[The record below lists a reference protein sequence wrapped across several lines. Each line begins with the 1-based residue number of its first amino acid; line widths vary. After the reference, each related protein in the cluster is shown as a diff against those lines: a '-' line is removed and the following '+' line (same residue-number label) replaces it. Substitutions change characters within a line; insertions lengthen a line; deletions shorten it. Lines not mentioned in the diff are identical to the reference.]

1 MSAKPAVIRA
11 EFTDYRPVKTRR
23 VLQLV
28 FEVPAEQQAEIFEVL
43 GYPIMG
49 SSTWCGIARLVAGA
63 GAPVP
68 VSSEPVAAI
77 EKTKPLRSNAAAV
90 MCKQNTD
97 FQNWLVD
104 TYWTGKEEIG
114 DYDGLLKRALG
125 ITSKTEIDAD
135 PEKAEAWERMLTT
148 FKHRHTVRA

>member
-1 MSAKPAVIRA
+1 MSKPAVIRA
-11 EFTDYRPVKTRR
+11 EFTDYRPVKTRKT
-23 VLQLV
+23 VILS
-28 FEVPAEQQAEIFEVL
+28 FEIPAEEQGAAFAAL
-43 GYPIMG
+43 GYPVSGTSI
-49 SSTWCGIARLVAGA
+49 WCAIARLAEGA

-68 VSSEPVAAI
+68 VSPEPVAAI
-77 EKTKPLRSNAAAV
+77 EKPKPLRSNAAAV
-90 MCKQNTD
+90 MCKQNKD

-135 PEKAEAWERMLTT
+135 PDKGEAWERMLTT